1 MGNPEFGLEGKGALV
16 VGGGSGIGRET
27 SLLLGRVGANVAV
40 ADLDAGRADAVRA
53 EVAETG
59 VQATSIGGDVTNPSG
74 ADTVVATAR
83 EQLGRLDVV
92 INIVG
97 LASWS
102 SILDLD
108 PETAELFLHRNA
120 ERVFALPQ
128 EHRP

>member
-27 SLLLGRVGANVAV
+27 ALLLGRVGANVAV

-53 EVAETG
+53 EVAESG
-59 VQATSIGGDVTNPSG
+59 VTTSSIGGDVTNPAG
-74 ADTVVATAR
+74 AETVVATAK
-83 EQLGRLDVV
+83 EQLGQLDIV

-108 PETAELFLHRNA
+108 AD
-120 ERVFALPQ
+120 
-128 EHRP
+128 